1 MVQRNQRIAIYA
13 LSVKKHVKGIHLWFE
28 FMLGVS
34 MKISQNYCGTLGF
47 MEGSENILETIYE
60 EENLEDFQDVEML
73 DSETLE
79 EGECREQIGCLKLTE
94 IGDQVA
100 KIENQEPLSKSRRRR
115 AKRKKKKIGSGSN
128 VTDINRFVLDTC
140 RRLKER
146 KPYLVWNA
154 VGCLGVSA
162 LNDLVR
168 EVDAIQACGG
178 QMTAD
183 GKRCRTGG
191 GILWSI
197 LKAREPKAYKE
208 IMTKG
213 KEFERQFRPQNMR
226 QVQEKSKEPP
236 SSQRTARS
244 SFVPMID
251 QVSNGSELTP
261 PVNNELQNSN
271 TNNGERVSVLN
282 RIRVPVTYDDLIGED
297 VKDE

>member
-1 MVQRNQRIAIYA
+1 
-13 LSVKKHVKGIHLWFE
+13 
-28 FMLGVS
+28 
-34 MKISQNYCGTLGF
+34 
-47 MEGSENILETIYE
+47 MEGSENLLEAIYE

-79 EGECREQIGCLKLTE
+79 EGECREKIGFLELTE
-94 IGDQVA
+94 SGGQDN
-100 KIENQEPLSKSRRRR
+100 KIANQDSSSKNRRRR
-115 AKRKKKKIGSGSN
+115 ARKKKNKKSGSGSN
-128 VTDINRFVLDTC
+128 ITDINRFVLDTC

-154 VGCLGVSA
+154 LGCLGVSA
-162 LNDLVR
+162 LSELIK

-178 QMTAD
+178 QMTTD

-197 LKAREPKAYKE
+197 IKTREPKAYKE

-226 QVQEKSKEPP
+226 QAHEKSKEPP

-244 SFVPMID
+244 SFDPMID

-261 PVNNELQNSN
+261 PVNNELKNSI

-282 RIRVPVTYDDLIGED
+282 RIRVPVTYDDLVGEY
-297 VKDE
+297 VKDEYT